1 MTPSGPTGKHA
12 NADKK
17 RRAWRFGRNAETLCA
32 WVLRL
37 KGYQIV
43 ERDFRVPAGEI
54 DIIARRGGT
63 LVFIEVKA
71 RADAYSAEALG
82 PRQRRRI
89 VRAAEA
95 FLRARRAFA
104 AFHVRFDVMLVR
116 RGGWPRHLT
125 NAWRADD

>member
-1 MTPSGPTGKHA
+1 MTRSDPPV
-12 NADKK
+12 DKK
-17 RRAWRFGRNAETLCA
+17 RRAWRFGRNAESLCA

-43 ERDFRVPAGEI
+43 ARDFRVPVGEI
-54 DIIARRGGT
+54 DIVARRGRT
-63 LVFIEVKA
+63 LAFIEVKA
-71 RADAYSAEALG
+71 RAEEYAAEAVT

-95 FLRARRAFA
+95 FIRARRGYA
-104 AFHVRFDVMLVR
+104 AFDVRFDVMLVR
-116 RGGWPRHLT
+116 RGGWPRHFV

>member
-1 MTPSGPTGKHA
+1 MTPSGPAVH
-12 NADKK
+12 KK
-17 RRAWRFGRNAETLCA
+17 RRAWRFGRNAETVCA

-43 ERDFRVPAGEI
+43 ERDFRVPVGEI
-54 DIIARRGGT
+54 DIIARRGKV
-63 LVFIEVKA
+63 LAFIEVKA
-71 RADAYSAEALG
+71 RADESTVEALT

-104 AFHVRFDVMLVR
+104 AFDVRFDVMLLR
-116 RGGWPRHLT
+116 RRGWPRHLA